1 MKYCDWFF
9 PFYLWLIFLDIE
21 LSITNFCDW
30 FLRFFVECDW
40 FICDWFFLDHLVI
53 DFFMIDFSRRI
64 IWLIFVLRTLLH
76 QLCLISNSI
85 FLCIP
90 FNEFLICQYQGDV
103 FKHSPLNQSQSQ
115 GIYLHWDRF
124 QGRVFKYIFLV
135 PSKYQSLKEKVD
147 ERIIKGALR

>member
-1 MKYCDWFF
+1 MIDFSHFICDWFF
-9 PFYLWLIFLDIE
+9 WILNYQSQIFVIDFWDFLWNVIDL
-21 LSITNFCDW
+21 
-30 FLRFFVECDW
+30 FVID
-40 FICDWFFLDHLVI
+40 FFLDHLVI

-85 FLCIP
+85 FLC
-90 FNEFLICQYQGDV
+90 NEFLICQYQGDV

-124 QGRVFKYIFLV
+124 QGRVFKYISLV

-147 ERIIKGALR
+147 ERIIKDV